1 MNPSAS
7 QLRWTGIFLA
17 SGVALG
23 LLALGS
29 LVGGSLLSKKLALAC
44 EVRGESVSGLSKGAK
59 VQLRGI
65 EVGRITSLEFDKS
78 DPERILVGIEVER
91 DAPVYQDAVATLE
104 IFGITGLKYLEL
116 VPGNPA
122 TGQARPGSILPT
134 RPSQTTS
141 ILNSLDTVAST
152 SAHVLVNLERMTGQD
167 RQKQI
172 DSIMGDLR
180 GTTRAVARFSTSL
193 QDMHLDRRVS
203 KVADHMENVAR
214 KVDSTIAVI
223 QPARTM
229 ARIDTATA
237 AISNV
242 ARRADLMLGR
252 SQSGIYHTLEDMSTT
267 MRNLADFSQTIRDN
281 PTALLRSMEKKER

>member
-1 MNPSAS
+1 MNPSPS
-7 QLRWTGIFLA
+7 QLRLTGIFLA
-17 SGVALG
+17 CGTVLG
-23 LLALGS
+23 LVALGS
-29 LVGGSLLSKKLALAC
+29 LLGGRLMASTLSLAC
-44 EVRGESVSGLSKGAK
+44 EVRGQSVSGLSKGAK

-65 EVGRITSLEFDKS
+65 EVGRITSLEFDAQ
-78 DPERILVGIEVER
+78 DPERILIGIEVER
-91 DAPVYQDAVATLE
+91 SAPVYQDAVATLE

-122 TGQARPGSILPT
+122 TGLARPGSILPT
-134 RPSQTTS
+134 RPSQTTA
-141 ILNSLDTVAST
+141 ILNSLDTVART

-172 DSIMGDLR
+172 DSIVTDLR
-180 GTTRAVARFSTSL
+180 GTSRSLAAFSASL
-193 QDMHLDRRVS
+193 QGMHLDRRVT
-203 KVADHMENVAR
+203 KVANHMENVAR

-252 SQSGIYHTLEDMSTT
+252 SQSGIYHTIEDMSTT

-281 PTALLRSMEKKER
+281 PTVLLRSMEKKER